1 MPNDRV
7 TEQDGSVSREN
18 QGAKAPPVTTSPRM
32 VLRALRSAVFT
43 AWTKYHRFMWPVAT
57 VLLAVAFIAA
67 MVRPF
72 EKPIPRVDEKD
83 VAEAW
88 TDSVNR
94 LGLLPVYPPE
104 EDFNVGDVWAV
115 IVSSGG
121 KPIPILGEGLRV
133 AHIDLR
139 AYVGKPK
146 DEPVFAE
153 TAEQQK
159 DGFRHLNPVELA
171 APNPGSEK
179 ISLTLAAFP
188 GVTIRHS
195 IRASGTVGGSVA
207 VLAGGRDDVE
217 TEELRIPV
225 AETYGV
231 PAAAA
236 FAELDKYCSSGSSWH
251 IICTD
256 EYARRALAFA
266 VTDRVLNTV
275 NVNGNDGIVK
285 VCSYALFIGY
295 FSRARLNTSNI
306 VRARV
311 ASRDA
316 PRSTARAPS
325 RGRVAAPETRTGST
339 PPAPSAGAAP
349 TAAQASDAR
358 AAASSNSEAG
368 VAFSRADSSTIE
380 FNEVFQRPVA
390 FGYRAITIGLVP
402 SKPGELPPP

>member
-7 TEQDGSVSREN
+7 TEQAGAVSRESAGRKVA
-18 QGAKAPPVTTSPRM
+18 QVETSPEM

-43 AWTKYHRFMWPVAT
+43 IWTKYRRLVWPAAT
-57 VLLAVAFIAA
+57 ALLAIAFIVAV
-67 MVRPF
+67 VRPF
-72 EKPIPRVDEKD
+72 ERPIPRVDEKD

-88 TDSVNR
+88 SDSVNR
-94 LGLLPVYPPE
+94 LGLLPVFPPE

-115 IVSSGG
+115 ITSSNG
-121 KPIPILGEGLRV
+121 KPMPILGEGLRV
-133 AHIDLR
+133 DHIDLR
-139 AYVGKPK
+139 AYVDQPK

-159 DGFRHLNPVELA
+159 DGYRHLNPVEVS
-171 APNPGSEK
+171 APKPGTEK

-195 IRASGTVGGSVA
+195 IRASGTVGGSLA

-236 FAELDKYCSSGSSWH
+236 FAELDKYCSSGSSKH

-275 NVNGNDGIVK
+275 NVNGNYQYSLGLQLRLVYRVFLAREIEHK
-285 VCSYALFIGY
+285 QY
-295 FSRARLNTSNI
+295 RAG
-306 VRARV
+306 
-311 ASRDA
+311 
-316 PRSTARAPS
+316 S
-325 RGRVAAPETRTGST
+325 RGVEGRAAIDSARPLQGQGAAPGTAGETSLTQAIS
-339 PPAPSAGAAP
+339 AAP
-349 TAAQASDAR
+349 TAAQALEAR
-358 AAASSNSEAG
+358 AAVPSNSETGA
-368 VAFSRADSSTIE
+368 AFSRADSSTIE
-380 FNEVFQRPVA
+380 FNQVFQRPVA
-390 FGYRAITIGLVP
+390 FGYRAITIALVP
-402 SKPGELPPP
+402 SKPSELLPP